1 MWSSVQA
8 AQKFKSNMMQD
19 PVNVVGNVY
28 RIGVRSAGKKSVIVL
43 KFGKGFSLDLR
54 SSISFLAMDCG
65 AI

>member
-8 AQKFKSNMMQD
+8 ALKFKSNMMQD
-19 PVNVVGNVY
+19 PVNVVRNVY
-28 RIGVRSAGKKSVIVL
+28 MIGVRSAGKKPVIAL
-43 KFGKGFSLDLR
+43 KFLKRFAVDLH

>member
-1 MWSSVQA
+1 
-8 AQKFKSNMMQD
+8 MMQH

-28 RIGVRSAGKKSVIVL
+28 MIGVRSAGKKPVIAL
-43 KFGKGFSLDLR
+43 KFLKRFAVDLH